1 MTIGTGTNPVARFGP
16 NAGIGNLPSLW
27 MSVSSPGGTNYAL
40 LSDGSGTYVNGAGGV
55 YIRVANSPHAT
66 FLATGSILE
75 PGPGGLSVGIGGQD
89 FGGGV
94 GGLGIFKSTTNPTSL
109 PITKGNIYVYGDTT
123 TGSLGI
129 DAYGLEFPGF
139 VANPYFGQVAPA
151 TGNGG
156 PVFYNGQPGASG
168 NNNGGNTIVTGGLPT
183 GFGVGGTA
191 AMGDGQGL
199 SAFAASPSGVAV
211 TTGGTMIFSTLAPQ
225 GTRNSQTMTCTRQP
239 FTGRSTTNTGAYYAN
254 VNTATGTSGSID
266 VYLVQRAIT
275 APVGGAIGDTETSL
289 TRFAFKNTVA
299 SGLAL
304 VGTPVVLAT
313 VSDGSMASSVAV
325 AAAASTFVDVGTLG
339 IVTTT
344 IDVQGYID
352 ECVN

>member
-1 MTIGTGTNPVARFGP
+1 MTIGTGTPVAQFGP
-16 NAGIGNLPSLW
+16 NGIYPSLW
-27 MSVSSPGGTNYAL
+27 MNIASPSITNYAL
-40 LSDGSGTYVNGAGGV
+40 LSSGPATYVNGALGV
-55 YIRVANSPHAT
+55 NIRTANVNHAT
-66 FLATGSILE
+66 FAATGMVLE
-75 PGPGGLSVGIGGQD
+75 PGGYSVGIGGQD
-89 FGGGV
+89 FGGGY
-94 GGLGIFKSTTNPTSL
+94 GGLGIFKSTTKPTSL

>member
-1 MTIGTGTNPVARFGP
+1 
-16 NAGIGNLPSLW
+16 
-27 MSVSSPGGTNYAL
+27 
-40 LSDGSGTYVNGAGGV
+40 
-55 YIRVANSPHAT
+55 
-66 FLATGSILE
+66 
-75 PGPGGLSVGIGGQD
+75 
-89 FGGGV
+89 
-94 GGLGIFKSTTNPTSL
+94 
-109 PITKGNIYVYGDTT
+109 
-123 TGSLGI
+123 
-129 DAYGLEFPGF
+129 
-139 VANPYFGQVAPA
+139 
-151 TGNGG
+151 
-156 PVFYNGQPGASG
+156 
-168 NNNGGNTIVTGGLPT
+168 
-183 GFGVGGTA
+183 
-191 AMGDGQGL
+191 MGDGQGL